1 MLIPHNFIELS
12 TLDEQFVRDMEL
24 TQSRDME
31 LTQSKDTSIFEL
43 FYQPANSLETRV
55 VDEIGTKYTCDPS
68 FLQTTGEIVREWS
81 EPEYALSCCD
91 NYQSFCNSN
100 LEEDYHFLNIPQE
113 IRQMVKAYGEQMP
126 SLLRSL
132 ASLDSLNGKPW
143 FVQGWSLYNIG
154 SPFMALMTPIFF
166 MILPFLFL
174 KLARVPI
181 TVNSYWTYLKQL
193 FRGHSLGQLFEF
205 SKASSSS
212 RIYIIVSVVFY
223 IVNVIQN
230 IIQCTRFIHNQRIVL
245 SHIREMAR
253 EVREIRG
260 RLEKFIDVIKSATS
274 NAVYQKY
281 VSSISSITQQ
291 LDKYSLE
298 LEPLVETIKDRDFSP
313 AGSIGRILSCFYRI
327 HRENDFRTTMND
339 SYEIVAYQNILS
351 RIHQWSEQM
360 CLVEWRVSDGSQSSM
375 EELLPITVLEGDT
388 SQVNEGDTSQVS
400 NSVDL
405 SKNWIITGKNAS
417 GKTTILRSVLWNQL
431 LAQQWGVCFA
441 KNAQCAIYDEF
452 HCYLNIPDSFS
463 RDSLFQAEARRCLE
477 VLDRIQDTPEKN
489 HLCIFDELYS
499 GTNPVEA
506 ISGSVAYIHSLEKAG
521 NTRFLLT
528 THFHNILRYIRSD
541 KTEKAYMLTE
551 KDKFTYKLQKG
562 VNRDFGAIEI
572 FENLGY
578 STEFIHKAK
587 TVLKKVNS
595 RFR

>member
-24 TQSRDME
+24 ME
-31 LTQSKDTSIFEL
+31 SNDTSIFEL
-43 FYQPANSLETRV
+43 FYQPNNILETRV
-55 VDEIGTKYTCDPS
+55 VDEIGTKYICDPS

-81 EPEYALSCCD
+81 EPEYALSCCEK
-91 NYQSFCNSN
+91 YQSFCNSN

-113 IRQMVKAYGEQMP
+113 IRQMVEAYGKQMP
-126 SLLRSL
+126 SLLHSL

-143 FVQGWSLYNIG
+143 FVQGWSLYNVG

-212 RIYIIVSVVFY
+212 RIYIIISVVFY
-223 IVNVIQN
+223 IVNVVQN
-230 IIQCTRFIHNQRIVL
+230 IIQCTRFIQNQRIVL

-260 RLEKFIDVIKSATS
+260 RLEKFINVIRCATS
-274 NAVYQKY
+274 NAVYDGY
-281 VSSISSITQQ
+281 VSSIETITQQ

-298 LEPLVETIKDRDFSP
+298 LEPLVETIKDRNFSP

-360 CLVEWRVSDGSQSSM
+360 CLVEWRVSSGSQTSM
-375 EELLPITVLEGDT
+375 TELLPITVLEGDT

-441 KNAQCAIYDEF
+441 EHAQCAIYDEF

-506 ISGSVAYIHSLEKAG
+506 ISGSVAYIHSLEKVG
-521 NTRFLLT
+521 NARFLLT
-528 THFHNILRYIRSD
+528 THFHNILRYIRGD

-551 KDKFTYKLQKG
+551 KNKFTYKLQKG

-572 FENLGY
+572 FEKLGY

-587 TVLKKVNS
+587 GVLKKVNS